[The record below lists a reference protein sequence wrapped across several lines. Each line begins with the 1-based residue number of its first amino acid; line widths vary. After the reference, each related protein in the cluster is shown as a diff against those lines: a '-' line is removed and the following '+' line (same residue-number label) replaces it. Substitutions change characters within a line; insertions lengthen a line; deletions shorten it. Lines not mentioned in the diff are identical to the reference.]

1 MNYPNNIEQKLA
13 FDQVVAS
20 VNSKC
25 LTESGKQK
33 LANLEFLTD
42 YKLIEE
48 QLSIVDEMREIIVL
62 DYNFPLSYFD
72 NLTKVFDKLE
82 VEDAVIDLVEIVAL
96 KKFLDV
102 LKAVIRFFED
112 DKHKKF
118 KSLAKLSAEPVIHK
132 YVSDQINGVINSK
145 GAVKDNASPELHGI
159 RKSIRTKQNEVSK
172 KLNAVYARIKQSGW
186 LNADISTTMVNGRM
200 VVPIDSAHK
209 RKITGMVHDVSATGK
224 TSYIEPSEVLNLNN
238 EIVDLEYQERKEIE
252 RIIKLVCEN
261 IRPYIG
267 DLEHAFSF
275 LSLIDMYRA
284 KAKYAVQ
291 ILAIKPAIYPDSQI
305 NLVNARHPLL
315 YLTLKKED
323 KEVVPLKIRFQ
334 EKERIALISGPNA
347 GGKSVALKT
356 VGLLQLMLQYGFL
369 LPVGGASEM
378 GVFDKIFID
387 MGDEQSMDNDLSTY
401 SSHLMN
407 MKHFLKNAD
416 AKTLILIDEFGTG
429 TEPKLGGAIAES
441 VLEELNKTETL
452 GVITTH
458 YSNLKHLAASKEGL
472 VNAAM
477 MFDNQKMQP
486 LFQLEL
492 SQAGSSFAFEIA
504 RKIGLPENVLQS
516 AQNKVGKEQVDF
528 DKHLRE
534 VLRDK
539 KYWNEKR
546 YKIRQEEKQVDSLLV
561 ELSSNADDIKAIK
574 RRTISEAKKEAK
586 EILSTVNKRV
596 EKTILD
602 IRSSQ
607 AEKEKTKIIRQEF
620 EDFKQEIVAQKEK
633 EEEDKILIKI
643 EQLKE
648 RRAEKERRN
657 REKEKNSDKTKK
669 GTVNIKPGE
678 SIVIKSELTVGSK
691 IKIKNTETYGEVLN
705 IQRKK
710 ALVAVGDM
718 QMSVDIRKL
727 EWVGAKEYKR
737 KTPASRK
744 ASTVLFTDSN
754 EKKLMFSAY
763 LDLRGL
769 RVEEAIN
776 KLTHFIDDAITTNTG
791 ALKILHGT
799 GTGALKIAV
808 REYLRTVDLVVSYK
822 DEQLELGG
830 AGITLVKMQ

>member
-13 FDQVVAS
+13 FDQLKAL
-20 VNSKC
+20 VNTKC
-25 LTESGKQK
+25 LTESGKEK
-33 LANLEFLTD
+33 LENLVFLTD
-42 YKLIEE
+42 YKQIEV
-48 QLSIVDEMREIIVL
+48 QLSIVDEMREIMVL

-82 VEDAVIDLVEIVAL
+82 VEDAIIDLEEIVSL

-102 LKAVIRFFED
+102 LRSVVRFFED
-112 DKHKKF
+112 EKHKRF
-118 KSLAKLSAEPVIHK
+118 TSLAKLSAEPIIHK

-145 GAVKDNASPELHGI
+145 GAVKDNASPELQGI
-159 RKSIRTKQNEVSK
+159 RKTIRVKQNEVSK

-186 LNADISTTMVNGRM
+186 LNADISTTIVNGRL
-200 VVPIDSAHK
+200 VVPIDSSHK

-224 TSYIEPSEVLNLNN
+224 TSYVEPSEVLNLNN

-252 RIIKLVCEN
+252 RIIKQVCEN

-267 DLEHAFSF
+267 DLKQAFDF

-284 KAKYAVQ
+284 KAKFAVD
-291 ILAIKPAIYPDSQI
+291 IRAIKPAIYPEPQI
-305 NLVNARHPLL
+305 NLVKARHPLL
-315 YLTLKKED
+315 YLNLRKED
-323 KEVVPLKIRFQ
+323 KEVVPLKLRFQ
-334 EKERIALISGPNA
+334 DKERIALISGPNA

-369 LPVGGASEM
+369 LPVGGATEM

-416 AKTLILIDEFGTG
+416 SKTLILIDEFGTG

-441 VLEELNKTETL
+441 VLEELNQTQTF

-492 SQAGSSFAFEIA
+492 RQAGSSFAFEIA
-504 RKIGLPENVLQS
+504 RKIGLPESVLQA
-516 AQNKVGKEQVDF
+516 AQHKVGKEQVDF

-546 YKIRQEEKQVDSLLV
+546 YKIRQEEKQVDQLLA
-561 ELSSNADDIKAIK
+561 ELSANTDDIKAIK

-602 IRSSQ
+602 IRNSQ
-607 AEKEKTKIIRQEF
+607 AEKEKTKLIRKEF
-620 EDFKQEIVAQKEK
+620 EDFKKEIVAQKSKEK
-633 EEEDKILIKI
+633 EDQILRKI
-643 EQLKE
+643 EQIKEKRAQKE
-648 RRAEKERRN
+648 RERESN
-657 REKEKNSDKTKK
+657 GSENSEIKVFKKKT
-669 GTVNIKPGE
+669 N
-678 SIVIKSELTVGSK
+678 KSPEIINDLTIGSK
-691 IKIKNTETYGEVLN
+691 IKIKHTETYGEVLKLN
-705 IQRKK
+705 KNK

-718 QMSVDIRKL
+718 QMNVGIQKL
-727 EWVGAKEYKR
+727 ELVGNKEYK
-737 KTPASRK
+737 KKSPAIRK
-744 ASTVLFTDSN
+744 ASTVLFTNSS
-754 EKKLMFSAY
+754 EKKLMFSAH
-763 LDLRGL
+763 LDLRGA
-769 RVEEAIN
+769 RVNEAIQR
-776 KLTHFIDDAITTNTG
+776 LTRFIDDAITTNTG
-791 ALKILHGT
+791 ELKILHGT

-808 REYLRTVDLVVSYK
+808 REYLKTVDLVVSFK

-830 AGITLVKMQ
+830 AGITVVKMQ

>member
-13 FDQVVAS
+13 FDQVLTS
-20 VNSKC
+20 VRKKC
-25 LTESGKQK
+25 LTESGKLK
-33 LANLEFLTD
+33 LDSLEFLTD
-42 YKLIEE
+42 YRVIEQ
-48 QLSIVDEMREIIVL
+48 QLAIVDEMREIIVL

-112 DKHKKF
+112 DRHKKF
-118 KSLAKLSAEPVIHK
+118 KSLAKLSAEPIIHK

-186 LNADISTTMVNGRM
+186 LNADISTTIVNGRL

-267 DLEHAFSF
+267 DLEQAFNF

-284 KAKYAVQ
+284 KAKYAVE
-291 ILAIKPAIYPDSQI
+291 IRAIKPAIYPDSQV
-305 NLVNARHPLL
+305 NLINARHPLL

-323 KEVVPLKIRFQ
+323 KEIIPLKIRFQ

-369 LPVGGASEM
+369 LPVGGATEM

-416 AKTLILIDEFGTG
+416 SKTLILIDEFGTG

-441 VLEELNKTETL
+441 VLEELNKTQTF

-504 RKIGLPENVLQS
+504 RKIGLPESVLQA

-546 YKIRQEEKQVDSLLV
+546 YKIRQEEKQVDSLLA
-561 ELSSNADDIKAIK
+561 ELSTNAEDIKAIK

-602 IRSSQ
+602 IRTSQ
-607 AEKEKTKIIRQEF
+607 AEKEKTKIIRKEF

-648 RRAEKERRN
+648 KRAEKERRN
-657 REKEKNSDKTKK
+657 KEREKNLDQSLKGIVKK
-669 GTVNIKPGE
+669 KPE
-678 SIVIKSELTVGSK
+678 VIVSNSELTVGSK
-691 IKIKNTETYGEVLN
+691 IKIKNTETYGEILN

-718 QMSVDIRKL
+718 QMNVDIRKL
-727 EWVGAKEYKR
+727 ELVGAKEYKR
-737 KTPASRK
+737 KTPAIRK

-791 ALKILHGT
+791 ELKILHGT